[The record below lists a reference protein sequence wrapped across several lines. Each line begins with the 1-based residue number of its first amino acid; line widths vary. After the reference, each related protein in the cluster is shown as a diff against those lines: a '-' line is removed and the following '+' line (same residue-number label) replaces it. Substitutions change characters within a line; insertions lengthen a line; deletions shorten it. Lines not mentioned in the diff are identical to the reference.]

1 MNIEK
6 EDVKIDSICELLK
19 KCKVDDGT
27 FSESLYNL
35 YLFIGLTKGIDDI
48 RNGRGITLEELR
60 KEMEERHACYSR
72 RFSIYW

>member
-6 EDVKIDSICELLK
+6 ENVEIDSICELLK

-35 YLFIGLTKGIDDI
+35 YLFIGLTKGINDI
-48 RNGRGITLEELR
+48 QNGKGTPLEEFK
-60 KEMEERHACYSR
+60 KEREALYERYHR
-72 RFSIYW
+72 RYG

>member
-6 EDVKIDSICELLK
+6 EDVKTDSICELLK

-35 YLFIGLTKGIDDI
+35 YLCIGIAKGMNDI
-48 RNGRGITLEELR
+48 RKGKGTSLEEFK
-60 KEMEERHACYSR
+60 KEREALYERYR
-72 RFSIYW
+72 RRYG

>member
-1 MNIEK
+1 MSIEK

-35 YLFIGLTKGIDDI
+35 YFYIGITKGVDDI
-48 RNGRGITLEELR
+48 QNGKGTPLEEFKKER
-60 KEMEERHACYSR
+60 KALYERYSR
-72 RFSIYW
+72 RYG

>member
-27 FSESLYNL
+27 FSESLYNF
-35 YLFIGLTKGIDDI
+35 YLCIGIAKGMYDI
-48 RNGRGITLEELR
+48 REGKGTSLKEFKKERETLY
-60 KEMEERHACYSR
+60 ERYR
-72 RFSIYW
+72 RRYG

>member
-27 FSESLYNL
+27 FSDSLYNL
-35 YLFIGLTKGIDDI
+35 YFFIGFTKGVDNI
-48 RNGRGITLEELR
+48 RNGKGTPLNEFR
-60 KEMEERHACYSR
+60 KEMEALHERTSR
-72 RFSIYW
+72 RFG